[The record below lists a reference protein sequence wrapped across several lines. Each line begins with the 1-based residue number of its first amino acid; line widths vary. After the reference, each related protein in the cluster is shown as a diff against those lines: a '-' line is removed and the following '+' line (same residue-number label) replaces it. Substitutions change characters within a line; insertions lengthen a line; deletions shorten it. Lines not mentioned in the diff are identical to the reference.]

1 VLWPEHG
8 RSAFVRPA
16 PDCGGARPLARSG
29 RSPQRAETL
38 PLAVKNRSVTRP
50 DPQRQ
55 AIEDAAARL
64 SGVYL
69 KIKVL
74 AQKRRIGFAEA
85 GRAAAAE
92 GLVSLEDWALIREA
106 VEGR

>member
-1 VLWPEHG
+1 M
-8 RSAFVRPA
+8 
-16 PDCGGARPLARSG
+16 
-29 RSPQRAETL
+29 
-38 PLAVKNRSVTRP
+38 TRP

-55 AIEDAAARL
+55 AIEDEAARL
-64 SGVYL
+64 SGVYV

-74 AQKRRIGFAEA
+74 AQKRRIGFVEA